1 MYINAP
7 FRSQC
12 KLVMMVYTS
21 NFSIQKQR
29 HEDLKLDAIS
39 LGYIVRLSEKS
50 LCRNLFPISAAPLI
64 LEVRES

>member
-1 MYINAP
+1 
-7 FRSQC
+7 
-12 KLVMMVYTS
+12 MMVYTS

-39 LGYIVRLSEKS
+39 LGYIVRLPEKS